1 MFISTWIF
9 FCLDLD
15 AVKTI
20 CNESLS
26 QTNTQIPDEGNPK
39 DGEEFNPSTFNS
51 DDCNIRGCCPLCA
64 TNSSIYSCPVDCTSY
79 GLSFNC
85 TSKNAPVYAT
95 SITLS
100 GLIQTSLEFERSF
113 LNLRKITIINCTLSM
128 LLIQA
133 RGVQTLTIIN
143 TNAQLI
149 FIDSDSLRLLHI
161 TNCTFDSF
169 SIFKTFMDN
178 IDIFIHKSSVKDGTS
193 LNFNVLLDVSESI
206 GFHNLI
212 DDAFDHRPAIVNL
225 SLCNLDNPPQFRMG
239 ITTLYLSHNNLSAWF
254 YSSRIQKI
262 HLQNNSERSNLQAI

>member
-1 MFISTWIF
+1 MNF
-9 FCLDLD
+9 FCSDLD

-20 CNESLS
+20 CSQSLS
-26 QTNTQIPDEGNPK
+26 RTNTQIPDEGNPK
-39 DGEEFNPSTFNS
+39 DGEVFNPSAFNP
-51 DDCNIRGCCPLCA
+51 DDCNNGDCCLLCS

-85 TSKNAPVYAT
+85 TSNNAPVYAT

-100 GLIQTSLEFERSF
+100 GLVQSSLDFDRSF
-113 LNLRKITIINCTLSM
+113 LNLRKITIINNTLSI

-133 RGVQTLTIIN
+133 SGVQTLTIIN
-143 TNAQLI
+143 TYAQLV

-169 SIFKTFMDN
+169 SIFKTFVDN

-193 LNFNVLLDVSESI
+193 LNFDVFLDVSETI

-212 DDAFDHRPAIVNL
+212 DDAFDHKPAMVNL
-225 SLCNLDNPPQFRMG
+225 SLCNLDDPPQFRMG
-239 ITTLYLSHNNLSAWF
+239 ITTLDLSHNNLSSWF

-262 HLQNNSERSNLQAI
+262 HLQNNSERSSLQAI

>member
-1 MFISTWIF
+1 
-9 FCLDLD
+9 
-15 AVKTI
+15 
-20 CNESLS
+20 
-26 QTNTQIPDEGNPK
+26 
-39 DGEEFNPSTFNS
+39 
-51 DDCNIRGCCPLCA
+51 
-64 TNSSIYSCPVDCTSY
+64 
-79 GLSFNC
+79 
-85 TSKNAPVYAT
+85 
-95 SITLS
+95 
-100 GLIQTSLEFERSF
+100 
-113 LNLRKITIINCTLSM
+113 M

-225 SLCNLDNPPQFRMG
+225 SLCNLDNPPQFRMS
-239 ITTLYLSHNNLSAWF
+239 ITTLDLSHNNLSSWF

-262 HLQNNSERSNLQAI
+262 HLQNNSIREIKFTSDLSESEAQLIYLDLSDNLISSIREYDLVKLPNLLQFKIRSNRLENIHENAFSFITKLQLLDLSSNFLHTLTRNHFLYLSKLQYLYL

>member
-1 MFISTWIF
+1 
-9 FCLDLD
+9 
-15 AVKTI
+15 
-20 CNESLS
+20 
-26 QTNTQIPDEGNPK
+26 
-39 DGEEFNPSTFNS
+39 
-51 DDCNIRGCCPLCA
+51 
-64 TNSSIYSCPVDCTSY
+64 
-79 GLSFNC
+79 
-85 TSKNAPVYAT
+85 
-95 SITLS
+95 
-100 GLIQTSLEFERSF
+100 
-113 LNLRKITIINCTLSM
+113 M

-239 ITTLYLSHNNLSAWF
+239 ITTLDLSHNNLSSWF

-262 HLQNNSERSNLQAI
+262 HLQNNSIREIKFTSDLSESEAQLIYLDLSDNLISSIREYDLVKLPNLF